1 MNLIRVSKKNIF
13 FIVVIFLIL
22 VLSFFYIKDKK
33 EKSIFVLTNQEIIEK
48 EKFDYDSVLNTV
60 EAKSYY
66 VYDILNKKN
75 IFSKNEHEQLPLA
88 SITKLMS
95 GFVVLDIVPETSVVT
110 VSRNDILQEGDS
122 GLLLNEK
129 WRLKDLLEYTLITS
143 SNDGMHA
150 ISSLLDDYSEIN
162 SKNTVELMNERAS
175 FLGLND
181 TYFVNTTG
189 LDVDKEK
196 SGAYSSAYDVS
207 ILLEKILTNN
217 PKLFLNTDKTSESFI
232 SLSKIKHTAINTN
245 LSIDQIPNL
254 IASKTGFTNLAGG
267 NLAVIFDAGFMHP
280 IAIVVLGSSIEGR
293 FSDVVKLS
301 EMALKK
307 LSE

>member
-33 EKSIFVLTNQEIIEK
+33 EKSIFVLTNQEITEK

-217 PKLFLNTDKTSESFI
+217 PKLFLNTDKTSESFM

-245 LSIDQIPNL
+245 LSINQIPNL

>member
-1 MNLIRVSKKNIF
+1 
-13 FIVVIFLIL
+13 
-22 VLSFFYIKDKK
+22 
-33 EKSIFVLTNQEIIEK
+33 
-48 EKFDYDSVLNTV
+48 
-60 EAKSYY
+60 
-66 VYDILNKKN
+66 
-75 IFSKNEHEQLPLA
+75 
-88 SITKLMS
+88 
-95 GFVVLDIVPETSVVT
+95 
-110 VSRNDILQEGDS
+110 
-122 GLLLNEK
+122 
-129 WRLKDLLEYTLITS
+129 
-143 SNDGMHA
+143 
-150 ISSLLDDYSEIN
+150 
-162 SKNTVELMNERAS
+162 MNERAS

-217 PKLFLNTDKTSESFI
+217 PKLFLNTDKTSESFM

-245 LSIDQIPNL
+245 LSINQIPNL

>member
-217 PKLFLNTDKTSESFI
+217 PKLFLNTDKTSESFM

-245 LSIDQIPNL
+245 LSINQIPNL

>member
-22 VLSFFYIKDKK
+22 VLSFFYIKDIK
-33 EKSIFVLTNQEIIEK
+33 EKSIFVLTNQEITEK

-75 IFSKNEHEQLPLA
+75 IFSKKEHEQLPLA

-110 VSRNDILQEGDS
+110 VSRSDILQEGDS

-189 LDVDKEK
+189 LDIDKEK

-217 PKLFLNTDKTSESFI
+217 PKLFINTDKTSESFI
-232 SLSKIKHTAINTN
+232 SLSKIKHTATNTN
-245 LSIDQIPNL
+245 LSINQIPNL

-301 EMALKK
+301 EMTLKK

>member
-1 MNLIRVSKKNIF
+1 MDLIRVSKKNIF

-33 EKSIFVLTNQEIIEK
+33 EKSIFVLTNQEITEK

-217 PKLFLNTDKTSESFI
+217 PKLFLNTDKTSESFM

-245 LSIDQIPNL
+245 LSINQIPNL